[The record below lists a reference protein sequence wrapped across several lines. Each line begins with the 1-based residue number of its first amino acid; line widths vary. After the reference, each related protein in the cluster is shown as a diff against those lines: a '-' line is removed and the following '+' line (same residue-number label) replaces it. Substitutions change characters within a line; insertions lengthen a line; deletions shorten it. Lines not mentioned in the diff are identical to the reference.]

1 MALTRPKAAQVNFDV
16 TNITDPL
23 IRINSGQTGSNDKDV
38 GLVIE
43 RGSDTNVAVIWD
55 ESANQFAL
63 INTTE
68 TGSTSGDVTI
78 ASYADLTLKRVT
90 QSEQQ
95 YTTSNMM
102 KFNQYYLGNAIDSYF
117 DPNEYQKVLTI
128 TPAASS
134 ENYQVSGRIMAQNAG
149 DIHIVY
155 FTAALRS
162 GTLPDLSWSYSY
174 TEEYNGS
181 RYIDPQLWTK
191 ETTTA
196 GFIVA
201 FKVLARIYGTVTV
214 DIDVIPRSSSLKA
227 NVAMNTSAS
236 SEQTTIDTGF
246 TANDMTK
253 VSTQSGTNITHVG
266 SVTAS
271 AFFGDGSSLTGISS
285 NYGDSD
291 VATYLSSNGY
301 GTSSSII
308 ASITDS
314 APGTLDTLNEL
325 AAALGDD
332 ANFSTTVTNSIA
344 TKAPLASPALTGI
357 ATVAGTVEISPS
369 TSYDPTGG
377 GAGTDTATDVAVAFP
392 SGNRIVGTNDGYIRT
407 IIEWNSSSDIQIGQG
422 GTSLI
427 GGIDLLPGSSGNAKV
442 NGNRILTTA
451 DEGTGNGLDADT
463 VDGIQASSFL
473 RSDADDTKTGNIVL
487 RTSAT
492 VTSAT
497 SGLFFETGGTY
508 TDGRYRTRFRKQD
521 VGGGIPLYIDQSES
535 TANSYTAQARFGT
548 YSGNSYEFEV
558 FGDINATGNLYNNG
572 NAVWHAG
579 NDGSG
584 SGLDADTLDGMQP
597 ASTNT
602 ASTVVSRDASGNFS
616 AGTITATATTAQ
628 YADLAENYLADAEY
642 PIGTV
647 LEIGGDAEVTIASP
661 QSYKIVGTV
670 SEAPGLLMNT
680 GLEGEHVVPVAYI
693 GRVPCRVQG
702 NVNRGDFLVVGNTP
716 GVAVA
721 EHPMNILMGAAIGK
735 ALENHDSIDE
745 GIIEILVGRL

>member
-1 MALTRPKAAQVNFDV
+1 MALTRPRAAQVNFDV

-23 IRINSGQTGSNDKDV
+23 IRINSGQTGSNDKDS
-38 GLVIE
+38 GIVIE
-43 RGSDTNVAVIWD
+43 RGSDTNVAIIWD
-55 ESANQFAL
+55 ESANQFAF

-68 TGSTSGDVTI
+68 TGTTSGDVTI

-102 KFNQYYLGNAIDSYF
+102 KFNQYYLGNAINTYF

-128 TPAASS
+128 TPAADS

-214 DIDVIPRSSSLKA
+214 DIDVIPRSSSQKA

-271 AFFGDGSSLTGISS
+271 AFVGDGSSLTGISS
-285 NYGDSD
+285 SYGDSD

-332 ANFSTTVTNSIA
+332 ANFSTTVTNSLA
-344 TKAPLASPALTGI
+344 SKAPLASPALTGI

-377 GAGTDTATDVAVAFP
+377 GTGTDTETDVAVAFP
-392 SGNRIVGTNDGYIRT
+392 SGSRIVGTNDGYIRT
-407 IIEWNSSSDIQIGQG
+407 LLEWNSSSDIEIGQG
-422 GTSLI
+422 STSLI
-427 GGIDLLPGSSGNAKV
+427 GGINLLPGSSGNAKV

-451 DEGTGNGLDADT
+451 DEG
-463 VDGIQASSFL
+463 
-473 RSDADDTKTGNIVL
+473 
-487 RTSAT
+487 
-492 VTSAT
+492 
-497 SGLFFETGGTY
+497 
-508 TDGRYRTRFRKQD
+508 
-521 VGGGIPLYIDQSES
+521 
-535 TANSYTAQARFGT
+535 
-548 YSGNSYEFEV
+548 SGN
-558 FGDINATGNLYNNG
+558 
-572 NAVWHAG
+572 
-579 NDGSG
+579 
-584 SGLDADTLDGMQP
+584 GLDADTLDGMQP

-602 ASTVVSRDASGNFS
+602 ASTVVSRDASGNFA
-616 AGTITATATTAQ
+616 AGTITATATAAQ
-628 YADLAENYLADAEY
+628 YADLAEKYLADTNY

-661 QSYKIVGTV
+661 DSYKIVGTI
-670 SEAPGLLMNT
+670 SEKPGLLMNT
-680 GLEGEHVVPVAYI
+680 GLEGEHVVPIAYI

-702 NVNRGDFLVVGNTP
+702 TIERGDFLVVGNTP

-721 EHPMNILMGAAIGK
+721 KHPRDILAGQAIGK
-735 ALENHDSIDE
+735 ALQSHTGSEE